1 MKITNLI
8 ACVCLITCS
17 CNQQH
22 QSANEPS
29 GNHQSQTPNNR
40 TSDALKKKVI
50 QHDVLSRIN
59 YNQFFES
66 KVIDKIPIQL
76 LEIGNLNVPTG
87 KIVACDPLTT
97 VDFIPFNK
105 TVKPGIYPVKI
116 YVAQTKE
123 AGERYAIAKLE
134 FSSKKA
140 DKWVLAL
147 HDGENTSE
155 LKDPDEYFGF
165 PVDAGLGG
173 FVDYKAA
180 LAYRKFEDQF
190 QKEHPGGNIY
200 DDYLATEF
208 KKSAKDA
215 NDPKDIG
222 DWINLKIPNSDLNIT
237 MFHSGYGDGSYPAY
251 WGMTKDN
258 EIVSLVIDF
267 IVLPLSTK

>member
-1 MKITNLI
+1 MKFIPLITFICLI
-8 ACVCLITCS
+8 ACS
-17 CNQQH
+17 CNQQQYQAN
-22 QSANEPS
+22 QSAD
-29 GNHQSQTPNNR
+29 NR
-40 TSDALKKKVI
+40 TKDAPKKKIV
-50 QHDVLSRIN
+50 QHDILSDIN
-59 YNQFFES
+59 YNQVFEN
-66 KVIDKIPIQL
+66 KIVDKTPIKL
-76 LEIGNLNVPTG
+76 LEIGDLKVPSG

-97 VDFIPFNK
+97 VDFTPFNK

-123 AGERYAIAKLE
+123 SGERYAIAKLE

-147 HDGENTSE
+147 HDEENTSE
-155 LKDPDEYFGF
+155 LKNPDDYFGF

-190 QKEHPGGNIY
+190 QKEHPAGNIY
-200 DDYLATEF
+200 GDYLAAEF
-208 KKSAKDA
+208 KKNAK
-215 NDPKDIG
+215 DPKDDG

-251 WGMTKDN
+251 WGITRNN
-258 EIVSLVIDF
+258 EIVSLIIDF
-267 IVLPLSTK
+267 LVLPLNGK